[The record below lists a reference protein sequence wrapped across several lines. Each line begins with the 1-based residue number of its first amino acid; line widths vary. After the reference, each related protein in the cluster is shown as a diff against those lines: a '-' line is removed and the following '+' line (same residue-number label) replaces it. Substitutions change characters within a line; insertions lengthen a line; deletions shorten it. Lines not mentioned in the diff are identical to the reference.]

1 MAQIKLILREHVEK
15 LGQAG
20 DVVSVK
26 PGFARNFLLPQGKAS
41 MATEARISELEHH
54 RRIISEQQVR
64 ELSNL
69 AAFKKKIE
77 STVLEVAAAAGEGGK
92 LFGSVTLQQVAS
104 LLAEKGIDLDRRKLR
119 VSEPIKS
126 LGEHSVE
133 VRLHP
138 ELVATFKVAV
148 VASEDAAS

>member
-1 MAQIKLILREHVEK
+1 MAQIKLILREQVEK

-54 RRIISEQQVR
+54 RRIISEHQAR

-69 AAFKKKIE
+69 KAFKKKIE
-77 STVLEVAAAAGEGGK
+77 STVLEVAAAAGEEGK

-138 ELVATFKVAV
+138 ELSATFKVAV
-148 VASEDAAS
+148 VASQDAAS